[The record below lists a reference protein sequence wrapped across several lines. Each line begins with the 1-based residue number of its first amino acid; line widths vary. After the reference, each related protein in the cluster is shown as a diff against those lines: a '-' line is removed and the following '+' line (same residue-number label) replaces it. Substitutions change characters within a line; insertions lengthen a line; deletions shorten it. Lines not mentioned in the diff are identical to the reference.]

1 MSQYFG
7 NSALD
12 EENYGFGE
20 EYGEELLNLLAPKKG
35 EQILDLGCS
44 TGQLTEKIYQ
54 KSRACVQGI
63 DLSDSSIRSAF
74 VQGIDL
80 SESSIDTAKET
91 YPHIRFYHK
100 NARSFQV
107 KKPLDAVFSHEV
119 LHWIK
124 EPDAV
129 INCVEQ
135 ALKPGGRFVA
145 EFNCEGHVGAI
156 VRAHLS
162 VALSEIRGQEP
173 EALNPWYCPSIDEY
187 AGLLKQHGFD
197 VPEAVLVECPTH
209 LQGGRLGMV
218 SLIERF
224 AGEFWW
230 ELSDHVRS
238 QVMNSVQ
245 KRLQPALYRDGN
257 WIADYRTIRVFAI
270 KNSSR

>member
-1 MSQYFG
+1 MRKIMLLFG
-7 NSALD
+7 
-12 EENYGFGE
+12 GE
-20 EYGEELLNLLAPKKG
+20 SLVELLAPQDG
-35 EQILDLGCS
+35 EKILDLGCG
-44 TGQLTEKIYQ
+44 TGELTENIAQ
-54 KSRACVQGI
+54 SGACVRGI
-63 DLSDSSIRSAF
+63 DSSCSMISAAQ
-74 VQGIDL
+74 VN
-80 SESSIDTAKET
+80 
-91 YPHIRFYHK
+91 YPDINFSVAD
-100 NARSFQV
+100 ARSFKV
-107 KKPLDAVFSHEV
+107 EKPLDAVFSHEV

-129 INCVEQ
+129 INCVEK

-156 VRAHLS
+156 VGAHLS
-162 VALSEIRGQEP
+162 VALSEISGQEP

-187 AGLLKQHGFD
+187 AGLLQQHGFD
-197 VPEAVLVECPTH
+197 VREAVVERPTRR
-209 LQGGRLGMV
+209 LEGGRLGMV

-238 QVMNSVQ
+238 QVMNSVEE
-245 KRLQPALYRDGN
+245 RLRPTLYRDDN

>member
-1 MSQYFG
+1 MRKIMLLFG
-7 NSALD
+7 
-12 EENYGFGE
+12 GE
-20 EYGEELLNLLAPKKG
+20 SLVELLAPQDGKK
-35 EQILDLGCS
+35 ILDLGCG
-44 TGQLTEKIYQ
+44 TGDLTENIAQ
-54 KSRACVQGI
+54 SGACVRGI
-63 DLSDSSIRSAF
+63 DSSCSMIS
-74 VQGIDL
+74 
-80 SESSIDTAKET
+80 TAQVN
-91 YPHIRFYHK
+91 YPDIHFYVAD
-100 NARSFQV
+100 ARSFQV

-156 VRAHLS
+156 VGAHLS
-162 VALSEIRGQEP
+162 VALSEISGQEP
-173 EALNPWYCPSIDEY
+173 EALNPWYCPSRDEY

-197 VPEAVLVECPTH
+197 VREAVSFPRPTP
-209 LQGGRLGMV
+209 LEGGRLGMV

-230 ELSDHVRS
+230 GLSDHVRS
-238 QVMNSVQ
+238 QVMNSVEE
-245 KRLQPALYRDGN
+245 RLRPALYRDGN
-257 WIADYRTIRVFAI
+257 WIADYQTIRVFAI

>member
-12 EENYGFGE
+12 EENHGFGG
-20 EYGEELLNLLAPKKG
+20 EYGEELLKLLAPKKG

-80 SESSIDTAKET
+80 SESSIDAAQET
-91 YPHIRFYHK
+91 YPHIRFYPK
-100 NARSFQV
+100 DATDFKV
-107 KKPLDAVFSHEV
+107 EEPLDAVFSHAV
-119 LHWIK
+119 LHLIK
-124 EPDAV
+124 KPGAV

-156 VRAHLS
+156 VGAHLS
-162 VALSEIRGQEP
+162 VVLSKISGQKP

-187 AGLLKQHGFD
+187 TGLLKQHGFD
-197 VPEAVLVECPTH
+197 ECEAVVERPTRP
-209 LQGGRLGMV
+209 LEGGRLGLV
-218 SLIERF
+218 NCIKDFVDKFLPEWSE
-224 AGEFWW
+224 
-230 ELSDHVRS
+230 DVRS
-238 QVMNSVQ
+238 PQVINSV
-245 KRLQPALYRDGN
+245 KERLPLALDRDGN
-257 WIADYRTIRVFAI
+257 YIAEYRIIRVVAV
-270 KNSSR
+270 KNS